1 VLRVADAEIAP
12 GSAARFTVATAPGV
26 TGPVTVDVEQLDPLS
41 GWQFVRALHARAVDG
56 VATLDYA
63 LPTVGRWRA
72 RATFDGTQSSAPSR
86 TAGFV
91 RLLVA
96 ERLRD

>member
-1 VLRVADAEIAP
+1 
-12 GSAARFTVATAPGV
+12 
-26 TGPVTVDVEQLDPLS
+26 
-41 GWQFVRALHARAVDG
+41 LHGRAVDG
-56 VATLDYA
+56 VATLA
-63 LPTVGRWRA
+63 FAPPTVGRWRA

-91 RLLVA
+91 KVLVA